1 MTRSGLS
8 RTVSVSF
15 EVRRAVSRL
24 VYIFMD
30 KVPVVADLNFLDNTF
45 QDTCTQT
52 PLNVLLKKSEKPA
65 AKGPKGKSS
74 KNNNGVITKRLFPE
88 L

>member
-1 MTRSGLS
+1 MLRNLLVISWRAGQLVGPEENIHLKD
-8 RTVSVSF
+8 RTASTNEQLASC
-15 EVRRAVSRL
+15 L

-52 PLNVLLKKSEKPA
+52 P
-65 AKGPKGKSS
+65 
-74 KNNNGVITKRLFPE
+74 
-88 L
+88 